1 MKMSKIL
8 GVLTVSAVCLSLVT
22 GCGAKKKL
30 NLGHLNDTPVSP
42 AEARQGTDLP
52 PVGNGFN
59 PLGNEDGDKCVW
71 QNPKTSITEDVGAG
85 EIKPTKRWEEVVY
98 FAYDSAALGL
108 TERAKLDTLA
118 AHLKEH
124 SNYCLI
130 IEGHCDDRGSDEYNR
145 ALGETRA
152 LVVRDYLCTL
162 GIETLRME
170 TISYGEEKLAVTQAN
185 GETGHRLN
193 RRAEFVFGLRQ

>member
-1 MKMSKIL
+1 M
-8 GVLTVSAVCLSLVT
+8 LTAVCLSLVT
-22 GCGAKKKL
+22 GCGTKKKL
-30 NLGHLNDTPVSP
+30 NLGYLHDTPVSP
-42 AEARQGTDLP
+42 TDARPGTDFP
-52 PVGNGFN
+52 PGAGEFN
-59 PLGNEDGDKCVW
+59 PLGDGNGTTW
-71 QNPKTSITEDVGAG
+71 QDPKTSITTNAGAG

-98 FAYDSAALGL
+98 FAYDSAALGP

-124 SNYCLI
+124 STYCLI

-162 GIETLRME
+162 GIETSRME
-170 TISYGEEKLAVTQAN
+170 TISYGEEKPAVTQTE

-193 RRAEFVFGLRQ
+193 RRAEFVFGFRQ